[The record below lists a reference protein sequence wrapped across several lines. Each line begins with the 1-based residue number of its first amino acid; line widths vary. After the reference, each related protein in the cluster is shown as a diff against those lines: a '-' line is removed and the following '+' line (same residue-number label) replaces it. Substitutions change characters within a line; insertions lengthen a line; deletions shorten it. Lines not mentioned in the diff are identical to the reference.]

1 MTDPLIYNEIKKVF
15 SDINSAVD
23 AQYIDERNAEE
34 IISHLTKDGGGIEV
48 YGDNFTP
55 QHELVDNIQ
64 ERAKGTY
71 KYAYGM
77 DGSTTKDLT
86 YNNGL
91 ILSAS
96 VAGVS
101 VTGKDTVSDI
111 NSRSN
116 VCVSAYFDDY
126 NLGID
131 KSYQEENTRVNV
143 NQFSRV
149 NHINSKLPDW
159 VSSISRSYAEGKQF
173 EWLSEDISQPLFV
186 DGPLLPADILIWIL
200 YHQKR
205 DTNRSPMEDWPEK
218 IQEIMQFY
226 INGIGNCIM
235 SKTPIFGV
243 QKTTTA
249 TRVIDAISEK
259 SPELK
264 REDIPWTNDLTLFSD
279 ALKQDEKEGAIISYT
294 PWYVERNVQLGGYGN
309 VVPLKNYDGVNLKHG
324 SAEEYVRAFFYVK
337 PPNKK
342 TVYRIGVPEML
353 FDRGWD
359 RDTLRD
365 IALAEMVKQFS
376 EPLPIVMAD
385 EKVRISRNIRSQLRT
400 LIYEEAQL
408 NHNKGRGY
416 DD

>member
-149 NHINSKLPDW
+149 NHINSKLPDL

-243 QKTTTA
+243 QK
-249 TRVIDAISEK
+249 
-259 SPELK
+259 
-264 REDIPWTNDLTLFSD
+264 NNN
-279 ALKQDEKEGAIISYT
+279 SYT
-294 PWYVERNVQLGGYGN
+294 R
-309 VVPLKNYDGVNLKHG
+309 
-324 SAEEYVRAFFYVK
+324 
-337 PPNKK
+337 
-342 TVYRIGVPEML
+342 YRCYI
-353 FDRGWD
+353 
-359 RDTLRD
+359 
-365 IALAEMVKQFS
+365 
-376 EPLPIVMAD
+376 
-385 EKVRISRNIRSQLRT
+385 
-400 LIYEEAQL
+400 
-408 NHNKGRGY
+408 
-416 DD
+416 